1 MNVNQLADKMA
12 DATFGLLAINFLW
25 GLYCVLVL
33 WRHVSNLKFRREED
47 QTEFLGNVAQYVEAK
62 DYDSAIQFCQE
73 DDRALA
79 RLTEAAI
86 ENRGMR
92 FDALRQLMG
101 DMMQRNILA
110 EMERRMGW
118 IAIVIKSG
126 PLLGLFGT
134 VLGMMAAFARL
145 GTGEKIQPSQIA
157 KEISIALICT
167 AMGLLTAIPF
177 GYMLGSLNNRVRSL
191 MESLNFGVSWF
202 LNLLREQQPPAAK
215 TRKEKEAVHS

>member
-1 MNVNQLADKMA
+1 
-12 DATFGLLAINFLW
+12 
-25 GLYCVLVL
+25 
-33 WRHVSNLKFRREED
+33 
-47 QTEFLGNVAQYVEAK
+47 
-62 DYDSAIQFCQE
+62 
-73 DDRALA
+73 
-79 RLTEAAI
+79 
-86 ENRGMR
+86 
-92 FDALRQLMG
+92 MG

>member
-1 MNVNQLADKMA
+1 MNVNQLAEKLA
-12 DATFGLLAINFLW
+12 DGCFILLAINFLW

-33 WRHVSNLKFRREED
+33 WRHVANLKFKREEQ
-47 QTEFLGNVAQYVEAK
+47 QTEFLGTVAQYIEGN
-62 DYDSAIQFCQE
+62 DYDSAVQFCQQ
-73 DDRALA
+73 DDRAMA
-79 RLTEAAI
+79 RLAEAAI
-86 ENRGMR
+86 ENRGLR
-92 FDALRQLMG
+92 FDALRQLMA

-110 EMERRMGW
+110 ELERRMGW

-167 AMGLLTAIPF
+167 AMGLATAIPF
-177 GYMLGSLNNRVRSL
+177 GYLLGSLNNRVRAL

-202 LNLLREQQPPAAK
+202 LNFLRERQPQPAKA
-215 TRKEKEAVHS
+215 RKEKEVVHS